1 MPFLPSLSMGG
12 AKSQE
17 SDPYSRFRQLISPST
32 IRHSQLHH
40 LASLSSSGENTSPFG
55 EVGCVVNAAAGASHG
70 LAVLAGGKV
79 YAWGSNKY
87 GQLGDGAVG
96 AKRKTVVQ
104 VPEPVYFPKTF
115 AQVVIV
121 RVAAGEAHSAAV
133 TEDGALLTWGLG
145 TEGQLGYEGRD

>member
-1 MPFLPSLSMGG
+1 MGG

-32 IRHSQLHH
+32 IRHCQLHH
-40 LASLSSSGENTSPFG
+40 LTSLGRREESASPFG
-55 EVGCVVNAAAGASHG
+55 EVGCVVSVAAGATHG

-79 YAWGSNKY
+79 YAWGSNRF

-96 AKRKTVVQ
+96 TKRKSVVL

-115 AQVVIV
+115 SQVIIV
-121 RVAAGEAHSAAV
+121 RVSAGEAHSAAV
-133 TEDGALLTWGLG
+133 TEDGALLTWGMG

>member
-1 MPFLPSLSMGG
+1 MGG

-17 SDPYSRFRQLISPST
+17 SDPYSRFRQLVSPST

-40 LASLSSSGENTSPFG
+40 LACLSRSEGSANPFG
-55 EVGCVVNAAAGASHG
+55 EVGCVVSVAAGATHK

-79 YAWGSNKY
+79 YAWGSNRF

-96 AKRKTVVQ
+96 PKRKLMVL

-115 AQVVIV
+115 SQVIIV
-121 RVAAGEAHSAAV
+121 RVSAGEAHSAAV

-145 TEGQLGYEGRD
+145 AEGQLGYEGRN